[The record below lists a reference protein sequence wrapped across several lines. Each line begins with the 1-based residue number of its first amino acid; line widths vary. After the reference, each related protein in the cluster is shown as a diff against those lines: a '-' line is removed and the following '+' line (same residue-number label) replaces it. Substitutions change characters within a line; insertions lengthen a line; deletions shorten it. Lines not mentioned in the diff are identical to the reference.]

1 MNLFAISTLLTAI
14 LSLFLA
20 VFVAKKKF
28 HTTLGRAW
36 FFVGASVSIWS
47 FGLWGV
53 IRSSGLLEAT
63 LYQYLLDIG
72 GILSPIAY
80 FRFVVVLLGL
90 EEKKRKELVLVYM
103 FGMILVTLSFFPIF
117 KIGMEPVEGTNF
129 NYWIIPGPIYYFFPF
144 FFLFLTCY
152 SVFLGLRNYTLQT
165 GFLRN
170 QIIYVLVAG
179 SIGFFGSITNFFPQ
193 IVKVYPVGNYFLI
206 LYVVAMAYAIIRF
219 RLRGIKF
226 IISRIYIYC
235 IVAIFIYIYFQY
247 MLYVH
252 ILVLSGT
259 ASLVQLTLFDLASSL
274 VFSIALLPFLNYIQK
289 SSDILFFR
297 GQNPRQ
303 LIKDLSLKIGG
314 VIDMKQL
321 AITIDNELRK
331 LLGTEKMFILI
342 LEKSDKKKFLRFDVS
357 KGKVQKTSISVGIEL
372 FETLKSTKK
381 IIIKDEIS
389 CETEIGRKVF
399 QEMEYFDAEVAVLLM
414 AHHRITGMLL
424 LSQKMTQDA
433 YNKED
438 IEFMQIIASQAAI
451 AIENAKLYTEV
462 KAFNKR
468 LKIEVKSA
476 VEDLE
481 NTNKDLTKT
490 NLKLVFAYEKLHK
503 LDRAKS
509 EFLSIASHQ
518 LRTPLT
524 SIKGFTSLL
533 LEGTYGELS
542 KSVETVL
549 GKIFTSNE
557 RLIHLVADLLNISRI
572 ESGRF
577 VFDLKGND
585 IQPLL
590 EEIVDSFIVPA
601 KNKKLKLE
609 YKPPKKDIPS
619 FVFDKNKMQELLS
632 NLIDNSI
639 KYTKKGFIKVSLKAE
654 NKKVLIKI
662 KDSGM
667 GISKGET
674 DYIFDKFQRGKGV
687 TQVYTEGVGLG
698 LYVCR
703 KVIEAH
709 RGRIWAESAGV
720 GKGSTFFVELRT
732 DFKPKV
738 TKLQKRRMVQKAKLA
753 KIKEIQKS
761 KKK

>member
-1 MNLFAISTLLTAI
+1 MFVFDSINVSLVIVVFIYLLFALLIIQKGKELYAYYHLLII
-14 LSLFLA
+14 LSVIFWTVSMIFYRSSDSSNAFLYCTVLYVGPIFTSSFFYIFSFVFPYNKLPSFKHFCISIAISFFILLLVLTPNIIIADVEVLPEEENIIVWGKYYFVYVLYHTILISLGLYNLLKKYLSARGAMKKQLRFVTGGYFLGFSLTMVTNVMMVWWGDFRLNWMGQICSLFMVVSIFISIVKHRLMGIRFLA
-20 VFVAKKKF
+20 
-28 HTTLGRAW
+28 
-36 FFVGASVSIWS
+36 S
-47 FGLWGV
+47 
-53 IRSSGLLEAT
+53 
-63 LYQYLLDIG
+63 Q
-72 GILSPIAY
+72 
-80 FRFVVVLLGL
+80 
-90 EEKKRKELVLVYM
+90 
-103 FGMILVTLSFFPIF
+103 
-117 KIGMEPVEGTNF
+117 
-129 NYWIIPGPIYYFFPF
+129 
-144 FFLFLTCY
+144 
-152 SVFLGLRNYTLQT
+152 
-165 GFLRN
+165 
-170 QIIYVLVAG
+170 IYVYL
-179 SIGFFGSITNFFPQ
+179 
-193 IVKVYPVGNYFLI
+193 
-206 LYVVAMAYAIIRF
+206 
-219 RLRGIKF
+219 
-226 IISRIYIYC
+226 
-235 IVAIFIYIYFQY
+235 IVAIFAYIYFQY

-252 ILVLSGT
+252 ILVLSGK
-259 ASLVQLTLFDLASSL
+259 ASLMQLTLFDLFSTV
-274 VFSIALLPFLNYIQK
+274 VFAIVLLPFLIYIQK
-289 SSDILFFR
+289 SSDILFFK
-297 GQNPRQ
+297 GQNPRK
-303 LIKDLSLKIGG
+303 LIKDVSIRLSG
-314 VIDMKQL
+314 VIDLRQL
-321 AITIDNELRK
+321 TIVLNEELKK
-331 LLGTEKMFILI
+331 LLGTENLYIVIRSVHSSKYFDNLVLLNAKNGKVKFTKDHISKENKAFVASKRGPESVFSVEQLV
-342 LEKSDKKKFLRFDVS
+342 KSKRYKKDVLKKFAKYEIEMIAPLELH
-357 KGKVQKTSISVGIEL
+357 KKVVG
-372 FETLKSTKK
+372 
-381 IIIKDEIS
+381 
-389 CETEIGRKVF
+389 
-399 QEMEYFDAEVAVLLM
+399 
-414 AHHRITGMLL
+414 LL
-424 LSQKMTQDA
+424 LLTSKATQET
-433 YNKED
+433 YSKED
-438 IEFMQIIASQAAI
+438 IEFIEIIASQAAI
-451 AIENAKLYTEV
+451 AVENAKLYNEV
-462 KAFNKR
+462 KVFNRR
-468 LKIEVKSA
+468 LRMEIRSAIGEIEHSNN
-476 VEDLE
+476 DLVQA
-481 NTNKDLTKT
+481 
-490 NLKLVFAYEKLHK
+490 NLKLVRAYEKLHK

-732 DFKPKV
+732 DFKPV
-738 TKLQKRRMVQKAKLA
+738 NTKS
-753 KIKEIQKS
+753 E
-761 KKK
+761 KKD